1 MRGLKFLS
9 VWLVFGIPGAVLAV
23 AACKLLD
30 RSVTAMVVAVALV
43 EAVTVMSGVLCT
55 AAKQADER
63 MRSVSE
69 E

>member
-9 VWLVFGIPGAVLAV
+9 VWLVFGIPSAVLA
-23 AACKLLD
+23 ATACKLLD

-55 AAKQADER
+55 AAKQADKR
-63 MRSVSE
+63 MHSVFE

>member
-9 VWLVFGIPGAVLAV
+9 VWLVFGIPSAVLAA

-30 RSVTAMVVAVALV
+30 CSVFTVAAAVALV
-43 EAVTVMSGVLCT
+43 EVLTVMSGVLCT
-55 AAKQADER
+55 AAKQADKR
-63 MRSVSE
+63 MHSLSE